1 MCDYLTYRSAGAETL
16 VRMDTINILLRWSK
30 EGVLGYV
37 GTAFVQLNSP
47 DEPISYIRT
56 HVNLFSLIQ
65 DFQEKTLKHQ
75 NAIQKIT
82 FVFEKKR
89 WEPTLLRVIRF
100 IRANPWFRQK
110 SIEMVFLG

>member
-56 HVNLFSLIQ
+56 HVNWVILIYC
-65 DFQEKTLKHQ
+65 
-75 NAIQKIT
+75 NPVGAPC
-82 FVFEKKR
+82 KR
-89 WEPTLLRVIRF
+89 AYSEIYNYLNTIV
-100 IRANPWFRQK
+100 A
-110 SIEMVFLG
+110 

>member
-1 MCDYLTYRSAGAETL
+1 MCDNLTYRSAGAETL

-56 HVNLFSLIQ
+56 HV
-65 DFQEKTLKHQ
+65 K
-75 NAIQKIT
+75 
-82 FVFEKKR
+82 
-89 WEPTLLRVIRF
+89 LREAEDLPLSEAAER
-100 IRANPWFRQK
+100 
-110 SIEMVFLG
+110 LGLPETELGSEVSE